1 MPNQHIDYELL
12 LAYAADEL
20 ESDGMQAIATHIASC
35 IECANVVR
43 RFRLISFV
51 MRTDDSREP
60 PPATIARAQAIFAQN
75 RPARTSFW
83 QLLANLS
90 LPSISTQRLA
100 QAVVL
105 AVFLLANLVVYGG
118 IGALVVSAQETV
130 PGDALYPVK
139 LNLESIQLA
148 VTWDTGERVER
159 HLAFADSRT
168 NETVVL
174 VAIQRLAEI
183 PGTLAAFEKEV
194 DLVVVTF
201 ELLAKQNFQRAQS
214 LGPRIEGA
222 LARQTTTL
230 ANLRE
235 VVVEVIKP
243 ALERAI
249 AVSDAKRVAVQAIAT
264 QPPRPTSTPT
274 ATRLLEPTSTR
285 VLAPIVPRTST
296 VFVPQTSVPPPIAT
310 PKPGVG
316 VSPVP
321 SQTAV
326 APTAVPTLEKT
337 KTPPG
342 LVRTPTL
349 TPPGLV
355 RTPTPTKA
363 IIVPTATPTVEKSKT
378 PPGLIR
384 TQTPPGLDKTKTPPG
399 LATKASIGEDDKK

>member
-20 ESDGMQAIATHIASC
+20 ESDGRQAIATHIASC
-35 IECANVVR
+35 IDCANVVR

-75 RPARTSFW
+75 RPTRASFW
-83 QLLANLS
+83 QSLANLS
-90 LPSISTQRLA
+90 FPAFSTQQLA
-100 QAVVL
+100 RAVVL
-105 AVFLLANLVVYGG
+105 AVFVLANLVVYGG
-118 IGALVVSAQETV
+118 IGAIVASAQETI
-130 PGDALYPVK
+130 PGDALYSVK

-148 VTWDTGERVER
+148 VTWDTGDRVGR

-174 VAIQRLAEI
+174 VALQRLAEI
-183 PGTLAAFEKEV
+183 PGTLTAFEKEV

-201 ELLAKQNFQRAQS
+201 ELLAKQNFQRAQM
-214 LGPRIEGA
+214 LGPGIEGA
-222 LARQTTTL
+222 MARQTTTL
-230 ANLRE
+230 ANLRD
-235 VVVEVIKP
+235 VAVEAIKP

-249 AVSDAKRVAVQAIAT
+249 AVSNARRVAVQVLAT
-264 QPPRPTSTPT
+264 QPPRPTSTPS

-285 VLAPIVPRTST
+285 VLAPIAPRTATGFVPRPSAPAP
-296 VFVPQTSVPPPIAT
+296 FVTPQ
-310 PKPGVG
+310 PGVG

-321 SQTAV
+321 ITAV
-326 APTAVPTLEKT
+326 VPTAVPPLEKT

-342 LVRTPTL
+342 LVRTPTK

-363 IIVPTATPTVEKSKT
+363 IIIPTATPTVEKSKT
-378 PPGLIR
+378 PPGQIK
-384 TQTPPGLDKTKTPPG
+384 TQTPPGQDKTKTPPG
-399 LATKASIGEDDKK
+399 LATKASTGDDNKK